1 MGARKIARRAPL
13 RVFSFRMQ
21 VSYTKRKVEGQ
32 VDAPRQAKVRKHE
45 GCCIE
50 SFMGEFIDLDTIEHD
65 VDDAT
70 EADAP
75 KAEDTEAAE
84 AEDTE
89 TEATETEAPAAVSMR
104 VRATEVSEGA
114 WKIIVEFVVGLLKEQ
129 AKKKPVVR
137 DLLSLLTVNKVLT
150 GVGRSVLG
158 SLGMIAI
165 RCTVGTIPRAIALF
179 SSASEL
185 CVVGSALGSEVS
197 TEEAREA
204 RKALA
209 REGQRFRRLVSHETD
224 GNMRWLPVSGNVR
237 VVCQCPPDRPFDD
250 VAESLTAAG
259 VTNLEIDFLG
269 VPGKFPSLHDVPG
282 LRKVTLSQ
290 MDFPDGKQPEDGF
303 LRSGTIEKLKF
314 ECCDFE
320 RLPDLNGLTGLKT
333 LKMRNCMLS
342 DDDEAMESL
351 GDPDAPPIKQVS
363 LKGCRVTNGSKI
375 LWLPQLERLDLY
387 GCKECTDFEYAET
400 EELKQKI
407 LSGKLTGRLCKVLVR
422 RLDISPEELKA
433 STAVAALQQCGDECC
448 KPCDCG
454 KCSEC

>member
-1 MGARKIARRAPL
+1 
-13 RVFSFRMQ
+13 
-21 VSYTKRKVEGQ
+21 
-32 VDAPRQAKVRKHE
+32 
-45 GCCIE
+45 
-50 SFMGEFIDLDTIEHD
+50 
-65 VDDAT
+65 
-70 EADAP
+70 
-75 KAEDTEAAE
+75 
-84 AEDTE
+84 
-89 TEATETEAPAAVSMR
+89 MR
-104 VRATEVSEGA
+104 VRASEVSEGV
-114 WKIIVEFVVGLLKEQ
+114 WTIIVEFVVGLLKEQ

-137 DLLSLLTVNKVLT
+137 DLLSLLAVNTVFM

-158 SLGMIAI
+158 SLGMVAI
-165 RCTVGTIPRAIALF
+165 RCTVGAIPRAIALF

-197 TEEAREA
+197 TEALKAEARE
-204 RKALA
+204 ALA
-209 REGQRFRRLVSHETD
+209 REGPRFRRLVSHETD
-224 GNMRWLPVSGNVR
+224 GKMRWLWLPATGKVL
-237 VVCQCPPDRPFDD
+237 VVCQCSEERRFDD
-250 VAESLTAAG
+250 VVESLSAANA
-259 VTNLEIDFLG
+259 TTLEIDFLG
-269 VPGKFPSLHDVPG
+269 VPCKFPSLHAIPG

-363 LKGCRVTNGSKI
+363 LKGCQVTNGSKI

-407 LSGKLTGRLCKVLVR
+407 LSGELTGRLCKVIVR
-422 RLDISPEELKA
+422 RLNISQEESKA
-433 STAVAALQQCGDECC
+433 SAAVAALQQCGDECC